1 MRRAWAVSLC
11 LLAVGTSPHGAANG
25 FKIEWSEHGPVKL
38 GGSHAGSFWRPRG
51 GVEMGRGK
59 AVVRVQ
65 VRGEGCRCGGE
76 AEAEAVPACAKAC
89 GAASEGVRFTLDAG
103 ATFHAYSGDK
113 VFCGAASVRATK
125 EAAEAAAEGE
135 ESKVVRHCAD
145 AAQLYA
151 EEDQVTMPVVEWELH
166 AGGVL
171 TSPSLT
177 ATTHGEK
184 RVTVQTKGFK
194 KAGLATG
201 VVFGE
206 SVLDM
211 PDKKLMFR
219 VAKVSFAGEPGGDED
234 EGEKE
239 EVKEGGDEA
248 EGEEKEKKKNKKRNR
263 GPSVVNALLKSQDD
277 GYTWVHASNLP
288 VDIGTKNALER
299 TGENNMRVCGS
310 AGGCKEQK
318 KIIMKVLFR
327 RKSCL

>member
-11 LLAVGTSPHGAANG
+11 LLAVGTSPHHGGAADG

-38 GGSHAGSFWRPRG
+38 GGSHSGSFWRPRG
-51 GVEMGRGK
+51 GVDMGRGK

-65 VRGEGCRCGGE
+65 VRGEGCRCGGDD
-76 AEAEAVPACAKAC
+76 AAAAGDVPACAKAC

-113 VFCGAASVRATK
+113 EFCGAASVRALK
-125 EAAEAAAEGE
+125 DGGAADAAAAAGGE
-135 ESKVVRHCAD
+135 EGKVVRHCAD
-145 AAQLYA
+145 ASQMYA
-151 EEDQVTMPVVEWELH
+151 EEDKVTMPVVEWELH

-171 TSPSLT
+171 TGPSLT

-219 VAKVSFAGEPGGDED
+219 VAKVSFAGEPGGGE
-234 EGEKE
+234 EAEEKE
-239 EVKEGGDEA
+239 EEKSEGEG
-248 EGEEKEKKKNKKRNR
+248 EGEEKKKKKKKNR
-263 GPSVVNALLKSQDD
+263 GPSVVNA
-277 GYTWVHASNLP
+277 P
-288 VDIGTKNALER
+288 
-299 TGENNMRVCGS
+299 
-310 AGGCKEQK
+310 
-318 KIIMKVLFR
+318 
-327 RKSCL
+327 